1 MLPYRKNFWRPSV
14 RILLDT
20 HAWLWMISTPE
31 RFSKQ
36 ALRMVEKTSVELVL
50 SAASAWEISIK
61 HGLGRIELPGDA
73 EAVIPDLMLR
83 SGVEALPITHT
94 HALRAGA
101 LPAHHKDPFDRIL
114 VAQAQLEG
122 IPILTADQ
130 EIPSYDV
137 EVIPAA

>member
-1 MLPYRKNFWRPSV
+1 MLPYRKNYWRPSV

-31 RFSKQ
+31 RFSKG
-36 ALRMVEKTSVELVL
+36 ALQMVEKASVDLVL

-61 HGLGRIELPGDA
+61 HGLGRIGLPGDP
-73 EAVIPDLMLR
+73 EAVIPDMMLQ
-83 SGVEALPITHT
+83 SGVEALPISHT

-101 LPAHHKDPFDRIL
+101 LPAHHKDPFDRLL

-122 IPILTADQ
+122 IPILTADK
-130 EIPSYDV
+130 EIPFYDI
-137 EVIPAA
+137 EVIPAG